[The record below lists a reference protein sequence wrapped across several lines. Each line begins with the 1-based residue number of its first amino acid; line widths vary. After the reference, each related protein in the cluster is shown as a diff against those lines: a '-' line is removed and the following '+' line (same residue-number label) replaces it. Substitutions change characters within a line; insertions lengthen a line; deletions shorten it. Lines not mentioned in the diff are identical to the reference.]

1 MKETA
6 FECERVIDLR
16 RWGISRDD
24 SFLQRVKKRSY
35 KYYTNFHSVR
45 AWIPMPTD
53 DVNNNPNLEQLP
65 GW

>member
-6 FECERVIDLR
+6 FECERLVDLR

-24 SFLQRVKKRSY
+24 DFLNRVKKRSN
-35 KYYTNFHSVR
+35 KYSLYFNKVR
-45 AWIPMPTD
+45 AWIPMPID
-53 DVNNNPNLEQLP
+53 DVNNNPNLEQLT